1 MAIYTER
8 PLPRDIDV
16 EEARLR
22 DQRLTKLQRTWESWD
37 HIVAAYYHYHEPKI
51 GVRRLAKLFGMPN
64 STVKSIIDRVPRSHP
79 GVKDAAVRFQ
89 LLEPVSLRQLP
100 GTVPLRLLV
109 GIMAGEGYPGE

>member
-16 EEARLR
+16 EEPRLR

-51 GVRRLAKLFGMPN
+51 GVRRAGQ
-64 STVKSIIDRVPRSHP
+64 
-79 GVKDAAVRFQ
+79 AVRDAQ
-89 LLEPVSLRQLP
+89 QHGQVNH
-100 GTVPLRLLV
+100 
-109 GIMAGEGYPGE
+109 